1 MQGRLS
7 VINSSALQIFIRST
21 KEATYCCKFNDMEY
35 FPCEF
40 KQCNL
45 ISLLCTMPP
54 TGRNGDIIANLPPMS
69 YTLMV
74 EATSTDSQN
83 ATDTERQIATDTVG
97 PIILTGGGSG
107 LGMKSPAL

>member
-1 MQGRLS
+1 VQGRLS

-21 KEATYCCKFNDMEY
+21 KEATYRCKFNDMEY

-45 ISLLCTMPP
+45 ISLLCTLPP

-74 EATSTDSQN
+74 EATS
-83 ATDTERQIATDTVG
+83 TDTERQIATDTVG

>member
-1 MQGRLS
+1 
-7 VINSSALQIFIRST
+7 
-21 KEATYCCKFNDMEY
+21 
-35 FPCEF
+35 
-40 KQCNL
+40 
-45 ISLLCTMPP
+45 MPP